1 MTCCTTMLLR
11 ELKVEKKR
19 PCTVSRWTTAPNSSV
34 SPRSTAS
41 VVEVACRF
49 SWCSTIQKKAALLA
63 CSMLWTVRSSTKT
76 WGASRIS
83 PRGRRSSCTIEVGLV
98 ARAAGG
104 ITADRDTGGKRGE
117 CRGALVDPRVRVDAL
132 LVR

>member
-1 MTCCTTMLLR
+1 
-11 ELKVEKKR
+11 
-19 PCTVSRWTTAPNSSV
+19 
-34 SPRSTAS
+34 
-41 VVEVACRF
+41 
-49 SWCSTIQKKAALLA
+49 
-63 CSMLWTVRSSTKT
+63 MLWTVRSSTKT